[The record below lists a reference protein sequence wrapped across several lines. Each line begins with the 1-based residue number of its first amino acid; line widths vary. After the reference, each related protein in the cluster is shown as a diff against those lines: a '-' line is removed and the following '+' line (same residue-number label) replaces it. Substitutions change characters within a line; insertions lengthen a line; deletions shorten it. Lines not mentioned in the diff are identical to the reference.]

1 MSQFDGLVS
10 MSVALY
16 ITMAVIHIYDMFFL
30 VRMALMLYF
39 SYKVGWFLL
48 VLEASKT
55 GKIVEVL

>member
-10 MSVALY
+10 MSVALN
-16 ITMAVIHIYDMFFL
+16 ITMAGIHIYDMFFL

-39 SYKVGWFLL
+39 SYNVGWFPL

-55 GKIVEVL
+55 GKVVKVL